1 MKTAKLFKKALAVM
15 LALMLA
21 AVPFIHQNASAE
33 GTAQADMS
41 GATVISFSESG
52 ITVTP
57 GKYSGYTVE
66 GNEVKIEAA
75 GTYVLRGESSD
86 ASVKVKKETTGVVLV
101 LDGLEL
107 SSKSGAPI
115 VCAKSTEVTII
126 AAAGTVNTLADTE
139 LNNDETHADNLDA
152 ENAVIKCKDG
162 SNVVIAGEGTL
173 NIIANGKNGIKGGA
187 STELEGESSL
197 TVREL
202 TLNIK
207 ANVNDALK
215 ADTLLNVESGN
226 ITIEAADDAIK
237 SDYTLNIGTEGGEG
251 PNINVISSNEGIEA
265 ATLNVY
271 SGNIIVNSTDDGINA
286 ANSDLTGY
294 SFECNFYG
302 GKIVI
307 NTTTGDGIDSNGS
320 ISFAGGELEVYSST
334 RSDNSPFDA
343 DGGISLSGGTVFGIG
358 MPGMGSLPSSTE
370 QSYVYFGSG
379 GMGFGGRGGF
389 NGMGGFGGQNGT
401 GGFPG
406 SDGSFGGFPGGNGMQ
421 PPTDA
426 NGNGMQPPTDANGNE
441 IQPPTDANGNVM
453 QPPTDA
459 QSGAAE
465 RRSGR
470 DGSQGGFGGG
480 FPGGFGGEQSGS
492 SVSISEG
499 DEVSIVDASGNTVYS
514 VTAKR
519 SASFVFLST
528 ESMSEGETYSLVV
541 NGTEIASSQASAA
554 ASSTGGFGRG
564 GRDAAN
570 GSASNESGS
579 GSESGAQS
587 GSEAQSEST
596 ESAENA
602 ENGSASA
609 VSLVASSKSSGG
621 SDGFERTIM
630 LVLGA
635 AALVAIACT
644 ATIITMNARNRKKLA
659 SAERD
664 SGESR

>member
-107 SSKSGAPI
+107 TSKSGAPI

-126 AAAGTVNTLADTE
+126 ASAGTVNTLSDTE
-139 LNNDETHADNLDA
+139 RNNNESNTDNLDA

-197 TVREL
+197 TVLEL

-426 NGNGMQPPTDANGNE
+426 NGNGMQPPTDANGE
-441 IQPPTDANGNVM
+441 EM

-459 QSGAAE
+459 QSGATE

-480 FPGGFGGEQSGS
+480 FPGGFGGEQSVS

-554 ASSTGGFGRG
+554 ASSSGGFGRG

-609 VSLVASSKSSGG
+609 ASLVASSKSSGG